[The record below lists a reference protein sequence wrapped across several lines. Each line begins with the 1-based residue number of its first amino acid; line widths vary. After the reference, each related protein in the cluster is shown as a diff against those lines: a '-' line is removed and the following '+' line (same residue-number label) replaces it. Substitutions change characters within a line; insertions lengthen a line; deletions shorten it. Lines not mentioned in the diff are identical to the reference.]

1 MADSRTLSTVN
12 RTLRV
17 LRAFTAERPEWGV
30 TELGALLGAHKSQIH
45 RALTTLAEEGFVV
58 SDPATRRYRLGPAL
72 VRLGLVARESGG
84 TPQLVQP
91 VLEQLAL
98 EVGETTVFNLAD
110 EQGYVVRAAADGPG
124 QIRFALTLGVS
135 FPWYGGA
142 GGHAIFAHR
151 GAQQVTA
158 LADAAFTP
166 SDPEAARTR
175 DDILARHAAVRA
187 EGFAVSVG
195 EFDERVMA
203 VAVPVWLG
211 TDVIGSLCVVGVP
224 ALLHGR
230 EDYLIA
236 ELTKATRV
244 LTERLSA
251 SAPDATSTIARS

>member
-1 MADSRTLSTVN
+1 MADARTSSTVH

-17 LRAFTAERPEWGV
+17 LHAFTADHPEWGV
-30 TELGALLGAHKSQIH
+30 TELATLLGSHKSQIH
-45 RALTTLAEEGFVV
+45 RALTTLGEEGFVV
-58 SDPATRRYRLGPAL
+58 SNPATRRYRLGPAL

-91 VLEQLAL
+91 VLEQLAR

-124 QIRFALTLGVS
+124 QIRFALTLGKS
-135 FPWYGGA
+135 FPWFGGA

-151 GAQQVTA
+151 STQQVTA
-158 LADAAFTP
+158 LADAAFDP
-166 SDPEAARTR
+166 SDPEAVRTR
-175 DDILARHAAVRA
+175 DEIRSRHALVRE

-230 EDYLIA
+230 EEYLIA
-236 ELTKATRV
+236 KLTKATRL

-251 SAPDATSTIARS
+251 STPDAASTMPLS